1 MSDHDR
7 ITNPD
12 RHVTASPEGFGRAFA
27 TCTTDALRNFRNT
40 VGQCV
45 GLCAAISWRLT
56 KDGVPNKVAL
66 GSLSCGGIPSFEY
79 SGPFV
84 TDRSNSSAWDGH
96 AWIEFPGGV
105 IGEPS
110 LLRTAKA
117 APRHSNLRQSL
128 ERQGLIDKGAFL
140 LPESEALADLGLK
153 YTRMAYLAE
162 GEFEPLIRGLIATNE
177 PPP

>member
-1 MSDHDR
+1 MSD
-7 ITNPD
+7 PD
-12 RHVTASPEGFGRAFA
+12 QPVTATPEAVRKAFA
-27 TCTTDALRNFRNT
+27 TCTTDALRMFRNT

-56 KDGVPNKVAL
+56 EDGVPNKVAL
-66 GSLSCGGIPSFEY
+66 GSLSCGGVPAFEY

-84 TDRSNSSAWDGH
+84 TDGSSPVDWDGH
-96 AWIEFPGGV
+96 AWIEFPGGI

-117 APRHSNLRQSL
+117 APRQSNLRQSL
-128 ERQGLIDKGAFL
+128 ERQGVIDKGAFI
-140 LPESEALADLGLK
+140 LPGRDTLAVFGLK

-162 GEFEPLIRGLIATNE
+162 GDFDPLIHGLIATNNAS
-177 PPP
+177 P